1 MAITKR
7 YRSENKQVRVVGI
20 RLYLRM
26 WCFFIAGAFFYG
38 SQVSAQQSCTG
49 EVKIGV
55 VADWPPL
62 TAVDERGAYGL
73 DVEIARKVFAQLNM
87 CPRFLRLPT
96 SARSLDQLG
105 KGTVD
110 VLLMVSYVRER
121 AKLGVFSAPYRW
133 EKMRLFSLRQP
144 RMAID
149 LKALLRLGYRI
160 GLSIGSYYGEELKN
174 LAENPNFGHLLVG
187 ISGSPQRIEMLA
199 KKRVDFIIEDEILG
213 RFMARK
219 LGIKNFY
226 IWDYPVHNNQVH
238 FLLRKGLFDAAQL
251 ARFNDTIERLRPD
264 IDELVE
270 RYTHHSVPR

>member
-1 MAITKR
+1 MVG
-7 YRSENKQVRVVGI
+7 VRW
-20 RLYLRM
+20 YLRV
-26 WCFFIAGAFFYG
+26 WCFFIAGFVFYG
-38 SQVSAQQSCTG
+38 PKAVAQQPCAS

-73 DVEIARKVFAQLNM
+73 DVEIARKVFSELNI

-105 KGTVD
+105 KGAVD
-110 VLLMVSYVRER
+110 VLLMVSYVQER
-121 AKLGVFSAPYRW
+121 AELGVFSDPYRW

-144 RMAID
+144 RMAMD

-174 LAENPNFGHLLVG
+174 LADNPDFGHLLVG
-187 ISGSPQRIEMLA
+187 ISGSTQRVEMLA

-213 RFMARK
+213 RFMGRK
-219 LGIKNFY
+219 LGIKNFH

-251 ARFNDTIERLRPD
+251 ARFNSVIKRLRPD
-264 IDELVE
+264 IDKLVE
-270 RYTHHSVPR
+270 HYTHHTVPRGAH

>member
-7 YRSENKQVRVVGI
+7 PRSVNKQARVIGI
-20 RLYLRM
+20 RLYLRV
-26 WCFFIAGAFFYG
+26 WCFLVLGGVFYG
-38 SQVSAQQSCTG
+38 SQVHAQQSCAS

-73 DVEIARKVFAQLNM
+73 DVEIARKVFAELNI

-110 VLLMVSYVRER
+110 VLLMVSYVQER
-121 AKLGVFSAPYRW
+121 AELGVFSAPYRW

-174 LAENPNFGHLLVG
+174 LAESPSFGHLLVG
-187 ISGSPQRIEMLA
+187 ISGSTQRVEMLA
-199 KKRVDFIIEDEILG
+199 KQRVDFIVEDEILG

-219 LGIKNFY
+219 LGIKNVY

-238 FLLRKGLFDAAQL
+238 FLLRKGLFDAVQL
-251 ARFNDTIERLRPD
+251 ARFNGVIERLRPG
-264 IDELVE
+264 IDQLVE
-270 RYTHHSVPR
+270 RYTHHNVPR